1 MVPEQLV
8 DDRYTFQFT
17 ITGQRGTD
25 RAMVT
30 AHFSKA
36 QLMDFAHISRASAH
50 TESIKWLMA
59 VRALDNVHLLDDISE
74 QPKKGLV
81 RMLILSRIEVDYEGY
96 SFDAVFELMSGSV
109 SLTDLFGYMDSCL
122 HQIRQAVINMADFVR
137 YTTAIEALSTEKT
150 VLEALKGESDEK
162 KS

>member
-8 DDRYTFQFT
+8 DEKYTFQFT
-17 ITGQRGTD
+17 VTGQRGTD
-25 RAMVT
+25 RSMVT
-30 AHFSKA
+30 AHFNRV
-36 QLMDFAHISRASAH
+36 QLADFAHIGRS
-50 TESIKWLMA
+50 EKEIIKWLMA
-59 VRALDNVHLLDDISE
+59 IRALDNVHLLDDISE
-74 QPKKGLV
+74 QPQKGLA
-81 RMLILSRIEVDYEGY
+81 RMLTLSRIEVDYEGY

-109 SLTDLFGYMDSCL
+109 SLPDLFGYTDSCL